1 MKKFAFT
8 LLVVLLVSC
17 SDGDLQI
24 ETIDFDD
31 VAVSN
36 CDNLTEDTQLL
47 FKINDAEA
55 LILTLQ
61 SNVLKNGVLDGS
73 TVTTESSIPNQSKLV
88 YRVFSDNV
96 SSGYFCDDIP
106 PVTPTVTEEVEAGDG
121 LVTIET
127 TVNADSTAYNHTIT
141 LSEITLVNDQGE
153 RITDLTINEFGEIAT
168 PIN

>member
-8 LLVVLLVSC
+8 WLVALLVSC

-24 ETIDFDD
+24 ETIDFDS
-31 VAVSN
+31 VAIDN
-36 CDNLTEDTQLL
+36 CDNLTDDTQLL
-47 FKINDAEA
+47 FKISDAEA

-73 TVTTESSIPNQSKLV
+73 TVTTESTIPSQSNLI
-88 YRVFSDNV
+88 YRIFSDNV
-96 SSGYFCDDIP
+96 SSNYFCDDIP
-106 PVTPTVTEEVEAGDG
+106 PVTPTVTEEVEAEDG

-127 TVNADSTAYNHTIT
+127 TVNTDSTAYNHTIR

-153 RITDLTINEFGEIAT
+153 RITDLTINEFGEITT